1 MNAVVHLFRIW
12 GRMNWLI
19 TVTAVLLLAIGVVFV
34 YSATSG
40 RDEASVRMLYQKQI
54 VWAAV
59 GLVAY
64 FAAAAFDYR
73 RLCDGSRWFYALAI
87 LLLVVVLIHGTRIY
101 GARRWLMFFGVGVQ
115 PSEIA
120 KLAFIMI
127 AAWYMGQPG
136 ARNDTYSTFWT
147 IVALAALP
155 FFLIYREPDLGT
167 AMILVPV
174 VLTMLFVGGAP
185 GRPLALFAGF
195 SVVVVLTLFAVIFM
209 ADSIGLTEER
219 QERLLAYTGL
229 SDYQRERIMVFLN
242 SDRDP
247 HGAGWNRL
255 QSAIAI
261 GAGGLTGR
269 GYLQGT
275 QNTLGFLPKTV
286 APTDFIFPVIAEEMG
301 FVGAAA
307 VLGLFAVLLLC
318 VVLSALDAADTL
330 GRLLCTGIL
339 AMIFG
344 HIAVNVSMT
353 VGLMPIAG
361 VPLPLVSYGGTFVV
375 AILVAL
381 GMVQSVYVRRSADR
395 GP

>member
-1 MNAVVHLFRIW
+1 MNALVRLFRLW
-12 GRMNWLI
+12 NRMNWLL
-19 TVTAVLLLAIGVVFV
+19 TATIVLLLAIGIFFV

-40 RDEASVRMLYQKQI
+40 RDEVSVRMLYQKQM
-54 VWAAV
+54 VWAAA
-59 GLVAY
+59 GLAAY
-64 FAAAAFDYR
+64 FAVTAFDYR
-73 RLCDGSRWFYALAI
+73 RLCNGSRWFYALSL

-101 GARRWLMFFGVGVQ
+101 GARRWLMMFGIGVQ

-127 AAWYMGQPG
+127 TAWYMGQPA
-136 ARNDTYSTFWT
+136 ARNDTYGVFW
-147 IVALAALP
+147 IVVALAAAP
-155 FFLIYREPDLGT
+155 FYLIFREPDLGT
-167 AMILVPV
+167 AMIFVPV
-174 VLTMLFVGGAP
+174 ALAMLFVGGAP
-185 GRPLALFAGF
+185 ARPLALVAGF
-195 SVVVVLTLFAVIFM
+195 SVAIAITLFAVIFL
-209 ADSIGLTEER
+209 ADTIGLTEAR
-219 QERLLAYTGL
+219 QERVLAYTGL

-242 SDRDP
+242 ADRDP

-261 GAGGLTGR
+261 GAGGMTGR

-301 FVGAAA
+301 FMGAAA

-381 GMVQSVYVRRSADR
+381 GLVQSVYVRRSADR
-395 GP
+395 GL